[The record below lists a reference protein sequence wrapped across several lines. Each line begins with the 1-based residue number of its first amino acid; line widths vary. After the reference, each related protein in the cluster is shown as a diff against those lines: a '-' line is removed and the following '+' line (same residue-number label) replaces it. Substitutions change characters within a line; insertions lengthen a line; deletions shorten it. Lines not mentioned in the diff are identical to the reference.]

1 MTSPTDPPRP
11 AGSTT
16 GDPALDDRSPM
27 TLASDVL
34 RQSSTLVSQEVQL
47 AKAEVAEGM
56 TRLKAA
62 LGEIVAGAI
71 LIAVSLGILLSAL
84 VSGVARLLVAL
95 FGNEAPDAAGS
106 VVVEGLDEQGTAIVT
121 AMDRSVGAALDA
133 ARTLPAYEALAALI
147 VGLVFAA
154 IGGLLLKRGLDALDA
169 KTVLPD
175 RAVRQVRKDGEMV
188 RDKT

>member
-1 MTSPTDPPRP
+1 
-11 AGSTT
+11 
-16 GDPALDDRSPM
+16 M